1 MTYEQ
6 LDTIA
11 DSYIPVLV
19 VVLFSFLILNFKKNK
34 FVNLSVKLL
43 CVFIC
48 VLVVYILMFVD
59 ICFSI
64 FSSFG
69 LDYSTHTGLSLALVS
84 CLVSFIS
91 LTWNKVLFVVSLV
104 LYFLLMLYQQYH
116 SFADIFVTLIVVL
129 PFFYG
134 VLNYRNLKSRTV

>member
-1 MTYEQ
+1 MNYEQ

-11 DSYIPVLV
+11 DSYIPILAI
-19 VVLFSFLILNFKKNK
+19 VLFAFFVFNFKSKCFLNT
-34 FVNLSVKLL
+34 SVKLL
-43 CVFIC
+43 RVFIC
-48 VLVVYILMFVD
+48 VLIVYILMFVD
-59 ICFSI
+59 GYFSI

-69 LDYSTHTGLSLALVS
+69 LDYSTHTALSLALVS

-91 LTWNKVLFVVSLV
+91 LTWSKVSFVVSMV

-116 SFADIFVTLIVVL
+116 SLADIFVTLIVVL

-134 VLNYRNLKSRTV
+134 VLNYRNPKSNTV